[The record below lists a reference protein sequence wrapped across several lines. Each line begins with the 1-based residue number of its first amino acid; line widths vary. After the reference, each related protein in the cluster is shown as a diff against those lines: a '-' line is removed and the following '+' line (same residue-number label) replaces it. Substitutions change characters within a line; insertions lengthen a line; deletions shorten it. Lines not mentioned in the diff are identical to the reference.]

1 MKEKLKKFYADYK
14 HDIADGVLFGGIAA
28 FSAVCVY
35 TFAHKA
41 GVREATAKFHIVSG
55 DVYKSMT
62 AGREETVIVVNLR
75 GADPVVLKSQGTGV
89 ITDVAK
95 SVVEG

>member
-14 HDIADGVLFGGIAA
+14 NDIADGVLLCGIAA
-28 FSAVCVY
+28 FGTVCVY

-41 GVREATAKFHIVSG
+41 GAREAMKKFDIVSG